1 MHEELLTRF
10 RKIFALLFRPLA
22 SALASIGVSPN
33 TITLS
38 SLIFGFLA
46 LYSIYQYKSIILYI
60 VFIGLMGLMDA
71 LDGAVARLTG
81 KTSRFGAFL
90 DSTTDRIN
98 DAFLIYSFKYL
109 EFQDELVV
117 SLIIVSFLISYT
129 RSRGESLGVKMEGVG
144 LIERAE
150 RILMLIIAAVAY
162 KFSFLLSLIIVYTLL
177 ILSLVTLI
185 QRIIHVYK
193 GLGKAE
199 S

>member
-1 MHEELLTRF
+1 MLTRF
-10 RKIFALLFRPLA
+10 RKIFTLLFRPLA

-38 SLIFGFLA
+38 SLLFGFLA

-81 KTSRFGAFL
+81 KTSKFGAFL

-109 EFQDELVV
+109 RFQDELVV
-117 SLIIVSFLISYT
+117 SLMIVSFLISYT

-150 RILMLIIAAVAY
+150 RILILITAAVAY
-162 KFSFLLSLIIVYTLL
+162 KFSFLLSSIIIYTLL

-193 GLGKAE
+193 ELGEAE
-199 S
+199 G

>member
-1 MHEELLTRF
+1 MLTRF
-10 RKIFALLFRPLA
+10 RKIFTLLFRPLA

-81 KTSRFGAFL
+81 KTSKFGAFL

-109 EFQDELVV
+109 RFQDELVV
-117 SLIIVSFLISYT
+117 SLMIVSFLISYT

-193 GLGKAE
+193 ELGEAE
-199 S
+199 G